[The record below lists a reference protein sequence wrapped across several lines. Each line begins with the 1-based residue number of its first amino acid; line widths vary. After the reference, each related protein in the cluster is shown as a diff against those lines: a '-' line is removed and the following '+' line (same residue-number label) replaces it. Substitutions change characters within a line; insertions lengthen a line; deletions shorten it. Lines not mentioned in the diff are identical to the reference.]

1 MICLASGLVDELM
14 MMLCDSPTRPTS
26 TERDPR
32 RRERVNTFLSGLRT
46 CTSTRGLPRIFRH
59 LKAGQYD
66 EKIAWLASFG
76 IAVTMAVGMR
86 SENCDW
92 VTTLI
97 SAAVTCIV
105 LPDVLLS
112 VTVRRNRGSF

>member
-1 MICLASGLVDELM
+1 MYVDEG
-14 MMLCDSPTRPTS
+14 SPTHFS
-26 TERDPR
+26 SLE
-32 RRERVNTFLSGLRT
+32 SG
-46 CTSTRGLPRIFRH
+46 
-59 LKAGQYD
+59 GQYD